1 MTVSLDSGI
10 ATHYESTAWDQ
21 SILKVHGMGIQG
33 TLYLVIVPT
42 VSSSKWNHYGCFLGG
57 TSTNNETQWDSIL
70 DSEFDTC
77 QHQQWTFWLDIFKRM
92 VEVSEQQYVSGKVLI
107 QR

>member
-42 VSSSKWNHYGCFLGG
+42 VSSSK
-57 TSTNNETQWDSIL
+57 
-70 DSEFDTC
+70 
-77 QHQQWTFWLDIFKRM
+77 
-92 VEVSEQQYVSGKVLI
+92 
-107 QR
+107 